1 MNAHALRNAR
11 EFLIQRFNKLSV
23 SNFLVLSE
31 WMEANQDILEWVEPH
46 GGVMCFPRYR
56 VNMSS
61 IELCQ
66 KLLHEHGVM
75 VNPGEYF
82 NLDRHIRLGY
92 VCSEDMLRSG
102 LKALGK
108 GLRELG

>member
-11 EFLIQRFNKLSV
+11 GFLVQRFNKLSM
-23 SNFLVLSE
+23 SNFQIVNE
-31 WMEANQDILEWVEPH
+31 WMQDSQDILEWVVPH
-46 GGVMCFPRYR
+46 GGVMCFPKYR

-66 KLLHEHGVM
+66 KLLDDHGVL

-82 NLDRHIRLGY
+82 NLDGHFRLGY
-92 VCSEDMLRSG
+92 ACSEDVLTGG
-102 LKALGK
+102 LNALGE

>member
-1 MNAHALRNAR
+1 
-11 EFLIQRFNKLSV
+11 
-23 SNFLVLSE
+23 
-31 WMEANQDILEWVEPH
+31 
-46 GGVMCFPRYR
+46 MCFPRYR
-56 VNMSS
+56 AKLSS

-82 NLDRHIRLGY
+82 NQDGHIRLGY
-92 VCSEDMLRSG
+92 VCSEDVLRSG
-102 LKALGK
+102 LNALEK

>member
-1 MNAHALRNAR
+1 
-11 EFLIQRFNKLSV
+11 V
-23 SNFLVLSE
+23 V
-31 WMEANQDILEWVEPH
+31 PH

-56 VNMSS
+56 ANMSS

-66 KLLHEHGVM
+66 KLLHDHGVM

-82 NLDRHIRLGY
+82 NLDGHIRLGY
-92 VCSEDMLRSG
+92 VCSEDILRSG
-102 LKALGK
+102 LNALGK